1 MRRATVDFPDAM
13 PPVKPTS
20 SRPRPVNCPTKRCY
34 PRRAVSVES
43 SYKSPEVL
51 AATFLAEA
59 RDRRGLPAPGAPEI
73 AIAGRSNVGKS
84 TLLNRL
90 AGRRALARTS
100 KTPGRTRGIVFFDLD
115 LGPLLPAI
123 RLVDLPGY
131 GYAKVARD
139 ERESW
144 QALIEGYTRGRPTL
158 ALFAILIDARRG
170 VEDEERQ
177 LYEWLGT
184 IQVPA
189 QIVFT
194 KVDKLS
200 ASERGRLRAETQA
213 MFKRAPAPAATTAS
227 SKRAAPILLS
237 AETGE
242 GVPALWSA
250 IGAAAAALAPAPG
263 REVATVRGRE

>member
-1 MRRATVDFPDAM
+1 
-13 PPVKPTS
+13 
-20 SRPRPVNCPTKRCY
+20 
-34 PRRAVSVES
+34 VSGES
-43 SYKSPEVL
+43 AFKVPEVL
-51 AATFLAEA
+51 AASFLAEA
-59 RDRRGLPAPGAPEI
+59 RDLRGLPPPGAPEI

-115 LGPLLPAI
+115 LGPALPAI

-139 ERESW
+139 ERDSW
-144 QALIEGYTRGRPTL
+144 QALIEGYTEGRPTL
-158 ALFAILIDARRG
+158 ALFAMLIDARRG
-170 VEDEERQ
+170 VEDQERQ

-184 IQVPA
+184 IDVPA

-213 MFKRAPAPAATTAS
+213 MFKRASAARPPAATARP
-227 SKRAAPILLS
+227 RATRVAPILLS

-242 GVPALWSA
+242 GVPALWAA
-250 IGAAAAALAPAPG
+250 IGAAAAALTPG
-263 REVATVRGRE
+263 TAREVATSRGAE